1 MDAMSIGCRHENEVG
16 KNALRRP
23 GFSCQK
29 FPSSRKIVMTAPH
42 PAPDGEAVDE
52 LDKAAA
58 EARAVC
64 GGDSLAAIKALLLAN
79 AFLERELDLARAA
92 VSSGYSRGWHLKR
105 ARAGNVE
112 EKG

>member
-1 MDAMSIGCRHENEVG
+1 MPCVG
-16 KNALRRP
+16 KDFRVKN
-23 GFSCQK
+23 
-29 FPSSRKIVMTAPH
+29 FPHQGDFVMTAPH

-58 EARAVC
+58 EVLAVC
-64 GGDSLAAIKALLLAN
+64 GGDSLAAIKALLVAN